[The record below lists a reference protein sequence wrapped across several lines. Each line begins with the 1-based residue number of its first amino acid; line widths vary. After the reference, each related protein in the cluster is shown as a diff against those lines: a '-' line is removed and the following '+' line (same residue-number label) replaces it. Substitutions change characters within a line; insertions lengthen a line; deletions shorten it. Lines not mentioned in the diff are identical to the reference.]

1 MSGCK
6 RQYCRYC
13 IHCIAQDET
22 EGVCEKTNQ
31 MVKKTSI
38 RDGCR
43 TFDFCEIDA
52 FYFNRSGNPEDGKYH
67 PRVPKKKQCDGQLS
81 LF

>member
-1 MSGCK
+1 MK
-6 RQYCRYC
+6 QYCRYC
-13 IHCIAQDET
+13 LHCIAQDEV

-38 RDGCR
+38 RNACSL
-43 TFDFCEIDA
+43 FDFCEIDA
-52 FYFNRSGNPEDGKYH
+52 FYFNRSDNPEDAKYQ
-67 PRVPKKKQCDGQLS
+67 PRVPKKTQCYGQMS